1 MHDGTLQEWRTE
13 AMTADGTPG
22 TAELQL
28 GSSRAPVEKTFLDI
42 TYGMPYVI
50 DGGEHD
56 DDLRH

>member
-1 MHDGTLQEWRTE
+1 
-13 AMTADGTPG
+13 MTADGTPG